1 MYVEG
6 VFKEEQEL
14 ELKMDKAINYFVQ
27 LGDMKVR
34 WELRFNHIVYC
45 IVMFACYQAMA
56 PGRVV
61 NC

>member
-1 MYVEG
+1 
-6 VFKEEQEL
+6 
-14 ELKMDKAINYFVQ
+14 MDKAINYFVQ

-34 WELRFNHIVYC
+34 WEWRFNHIVYC